1 MIAAMALRLLYLI
14 FSRLLDSLTL
24 LSRASASK
32 NIELLVLRHE
42 VAVLRRTNPKPR
54 LDWADRALFAAFIQ
68 RLPAALRGH
77 RLVTPATVL
86 RWHRRLVAKKW
97 TYPNRCGRPPVDP
110 AIVALIERMARENST
125 WGYQRIQGELLKLG
139 HRVGASTIRR
149 ILKLRRIPPAPLR
162 ATDTS
167 WRRFLR
173 AQASTMLAV
182 DFFHVDCAIT
192 LKRIYVFF
200 ALEVRT
206 RYVHILGTTSHPT
219 GAWTTQQAR
228 NLLMDLDDRVAT
240 FRFLVRDR
248 AGQFTTAFDATLA
261 GVGIDTVKIPP
272 RCPRANCFAERFVL
286 TARTELTDRILI
298 FGERHLR
305 SVLRRYGT
313 HYNGR
318 RPHRALQLRPPRPD
332 HPAPRLDRQRIRR
345 RSVLGGLISEYERAA

>member
-86 RWHRRLVAKKW
+86 RWHRRLVARKW
-97 TYPNRCGRPPVDP
+97 TYPNRCGRPPLDP

>member
-1 MIAAMALRLLYLI
+1 MITDVSLRLIYLI
-14 FSRLLDSLTL
+14 VDRFLGWLMLLG
-24 LSRASASK
+24 RATSSK
-32 NIELLVLRHE
+32 DIELLVLRHE
-42 VAVLRRTNPKPR
+42 VAVLRRTNPKPC
-54 LDWADRALFAAFIQ
+54 LDWADRALFAALIR
-68 RLPAALRGH
+68 RLPAVLRGH

-86 RWHRRLVAKKW
+86 RWHRRLVAKNW
-97 TYPNRCGRPPVDP
+97 TYPNRGGRPPVDQTI
-110 AIVALIERMARENST
+110 AALIERLARENET

-149 ILKLRRIPPAPLR
+149 ILKHRRIPTAPLR
-162 ATDTS
+162 STDTS

-200 ALEVRT
+200 ALEVDR
-206 RYVHILGTTSHPT
+206 RYVHILGATSHPT

-228 NLLMDLDDRVAT
+228 NLLMDLDDRAAT

-248 AGQFTTAFDATLA
+248 AGQFTASFDAALA
-261 GVGIDTVKIPP
+261 GAGIDTVRIPP
-272 RCPRANCFAERFVL
+272 RCPRANSFAERFVL

-305 SVLRRYGT
+305 TVLAQYGA
-313 HYNGR
+313 HYNR
-318 RPHRALQLRPPRPD
+318 QRPHRALQLRPPRPD
-332 HPAPRLDRQRIRR
+332 LPAPDLDYRRIRR
-345 RSVLGGLISEYERAA
+345 RPLLGGLINEYERAA